1 MDAKRSET
9 QPRWAT
15 WSDEQLLDL
24 RFCDLDVHLQGTALE
39 GRIERLYSEMDNR
52 NIRHKPH
59 CWLSSE
65 WFSPDGIPG
74 IAIPF
79 YLAHPRL
86 MRIEKKKML
95 EVEGGTERW
104 CMRLLRHEAGH
115 AICTA
120 YRLHYK
126 KAWRETFGKFSTPY
140 PDYYQPKPNSRN
152 YVQHLDYWYAQAH
165 PAEDFAETFAVWLTS
180 RKRWRQAYQGW
191 PALRKLEVV
200 DQLMSDIAD
209 QPAPLRS
216 RRQIEP
222 LKQLKTTLGKH
233 YKLKQQHYG
242 DDWPDFYDRDLRRL
256 FSDDPLY
263 GPQETAASFLRR
275 VRPEI
280 RENVGRWTGEYA
292 YTIDQVVRDMID
304 RCKELKLRLAV
315 TEEEART
322 QVMIMI
328 AVQTMNYLHGGN
340 HRIAV

>member
-1 MDAKRSET
+1 MDAT
-9 QPRWAT
+9 PTMPQPRWAKWT
-15 WSDEQLLDL
+15 DERLLDL
-24 RFCDLDVHLQGTALE
+24 RFCDLDVHIEGTVLE
-39 GRIERLYSEMDNR
+39 RRIQKLYSELEAR

-74 IAIPF
+74 IALPF

-86 MRIEKKKML
+86 MRLEKKMML

-115 AICTA
+115 AMSTA

-126 KAWRETFGKFSTPY
+126 KQWRDAFGKYSKPY
-140 PDYYQPKPNSRN
+140 PSYYQPKANSRS
-152 YVQHLDYWYAQAH
+152 YVHHLDYWYAQAH
-165 PAEDFAETFAVWLTS
+165 PAEDFAETFAVWLAPNS
-180 RKRWRQAYQGW
+180 KWRQAYQGW
-191 PALRKLEVV
+191 PALRKLETV
-200 DQLMSDIAD
+200 DDMCSAVAEQA
-209 QPAPLRS
+209 APVRS

-222 LKQLKTTLGKH
+222 LKHLKTTLG
-233 YKLKQQHYG
+233 QHYRRKQRHYA

-263 GPQETAASFLRR
+263 STQESAARFLRR

-280 RENVGRWTGEYA
+280 REIVGRWTGEYA

-315 TEEEART
+315 PEEEARMH
-322 QVMIMI
+322 VMIMVS
-328 AVQTMNYLHGGN
+328 VQTMNYIHGGN